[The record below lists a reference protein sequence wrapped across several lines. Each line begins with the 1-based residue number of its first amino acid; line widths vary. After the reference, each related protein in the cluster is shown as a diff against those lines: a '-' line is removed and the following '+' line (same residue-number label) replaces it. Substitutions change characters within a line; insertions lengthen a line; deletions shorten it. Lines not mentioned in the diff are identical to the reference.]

1 MPKTFASLTVFL
13 VVGITLFVA
22 CANDAS
28 TPATRTPIPRATKTI
43 QFDAPPLVSP
53 FGSSGLVNTG
63 ARTNPERFGGY
74 NTNLN
79 WLFKTGGQIRTK
91 PSVSGDTVYIGSDGD
106 LGTPGLYAINTE
118 TGEQLWNFSTKTVV
132 QSSPAI
138 VDGVVYFGSRD
149 RNFYALD
156 GHFYSVDAET
166 GQEIWR
172 LAIERTKQQRGISIV
187 DSSPAV
193 SGGVVYFGSLGNH
206 LYAVDTKSGQE
217 KWRFR
222 IGGGVFSSPL
232 VADGVAYVGSWDW
245 NVYAVDID
253 TGEEK

>member
-118 TGEQLWNFSTKTVV
+118 TGEQLWNFSTKTGV

-156 GHFYSVDAET
+156 GQTVEEVWRFETGDWVDTGPVVVGKAVIFGSRDDNVYSVDIET
-166 GQEIWR
+166 GTE
-172 LAIERTKQQRGISIV
+172 L
-187 DSSPAV
+187 
-193 SGGVVYFGSLGNH
+193 
-206 LYAVDTKSGQE
+206 
-217 KWRFR
+217 WRFTT
-222 IGGGVFSSPL
+222 GG
-232 VADGVAYVGSWDW
+232 
-245 NVYAVDID
+245 
-253 TGEEK
+253 